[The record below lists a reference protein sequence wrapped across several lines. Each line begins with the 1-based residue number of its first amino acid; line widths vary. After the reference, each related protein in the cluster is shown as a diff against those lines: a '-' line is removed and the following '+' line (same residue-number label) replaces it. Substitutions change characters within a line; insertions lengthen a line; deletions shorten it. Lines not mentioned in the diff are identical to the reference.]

1 VRPIFF
7 VSLVLFVV
15 FKIFAAIIFFRVF
28 LMMKHTFFKISC
40 VLVVTLA
47 GAELFGQTASPLKT
61 SVRSNGGDDSPV

>member
-1 VRPIFF
+1 
-7 VSLVLFVV
+7 
-15 FKIFAAIIFFRVF
+15 
-28 LMMKHTFFKISC
+28 MMKHTFFKISC